1 MRTLHAHLFY
11 MARNTSPSPIDDP
24 GSRKRKVPVDANG
37 SPISLPVKRTR
48 AEIQEEKE
56 KTLECR
62 PSTLQ
67 YSEES
72 VWSCLAKASEV
83 DTQSLYR
90 GIDPFI
96 HECAFAFVSFCSGHS
111 APLHLVMRV

>member
-24 GSRKRKVPVDANG
+24 GSRKRKVPIDANG

-56 KTLECR
+56 KT
-62 PSTLQ
+62 
-67 YSEES
+67 
-72 VWSCLAKASEV
+72 
-83 DTQSLYR
+83 
-90 GIDPFI
+90 
-96 HECAFAFVSFCSGHS
+96 
-111 APLHLVMRV
+111 